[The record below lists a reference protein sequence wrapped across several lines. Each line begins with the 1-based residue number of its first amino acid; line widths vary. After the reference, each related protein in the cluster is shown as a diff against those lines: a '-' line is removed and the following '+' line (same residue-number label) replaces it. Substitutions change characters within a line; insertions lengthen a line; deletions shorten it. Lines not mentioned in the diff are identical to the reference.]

1 MKHVPSGAAHDI
13 AALGATADRGVIER
27 LEEFTG
33 LLEKGVGGRFG
44 NLLGPLEMRRLWSRH
59 ILESVAYIPLLARDT
74 PVVDIGSGAGF
85 PGVVLSLFGFQ
96 TTLVESR
103 RKRFLFLLWVS
114 ETMNLGNV
122 RVLHGRVEDCGPLP
136 GPVSFTA
143 RAVENPPSLVHRISV
158 ASSEP
163 FSLTVRTGEP
173 YSFTP
178 VDVVKELPSPPLDRP
193 GFMVQFRH
201 PGTEIHRGNG
211 GT

>member
-114 ETMNLGNV
+114 ETMNLGMFAFCTE
-122 RVLHGRVEDCGPLP
+122 GWK
-136 GPVSFTA
+136 TA
-143 RAVENPPSLVHRISV
+143 DLSRDRC
-158 ASSEP
+158 
-163 FSLTVRTGEP
+163 
-173 YSFTP
+173 
-178 VDVVKELPSPPLDRP
+178 PSPQGPSR
-193 GFMVQFRH
+193 
-201 PGTEIHRGNG
+201 THRALYTGYRSLPANPSP
-211 GT
+211 